1 MSNSRRIVLI
11 VVGVLIV
18 GFIILQLVPGYA
30 RTNPPVLYH
39 VQWSSPETETL
50 MRTACYDC
58 HTNETVWPWYSQI
71 APVSWLVVKDVNEGR
86 EAMNFSEGTGEIEA
100 EELIEQIEEG
110 VMPPR
115 SYLITHP
122 DANLSADQIAVL
134 IQGIHVTS
142 FAGIRNG
149 DEGEEGDD

>member
-30 RTNPPVLYH
+30 RTNPPVLYN

-122 DANLSADQIAVL
+122 AANLSADQKAAL
-134 IQGIHVTS
+134 IQDIDMTS

-149 DEGEEGDD
+149 EEGEEGAG